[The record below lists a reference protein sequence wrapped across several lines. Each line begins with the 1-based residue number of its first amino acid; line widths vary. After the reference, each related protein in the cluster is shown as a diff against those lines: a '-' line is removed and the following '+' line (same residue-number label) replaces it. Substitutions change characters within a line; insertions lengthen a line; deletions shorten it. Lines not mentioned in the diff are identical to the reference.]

1 MRVNGKHIPLPPGGG
16 ATTLEAFLGTI
27 GYNPACVAV
36 EKNGLIANK
45 NSADFRTEPLRDD
58 DVLEIVN
65 IVGGG

>member
-1 MRVNGKHIPLPPGGG
+1 MLVNGKQIPLPSGDGV
-16 ATTLEAFLGTI
+16 TTLEGFLETI
-27 GYNPACVAV
+27 GYNTACIAV

-45 NSADFRTEPLRDD
+45 NSAVFRSEPLRDD

>member
-1 MRVNGKHIPLPPGGG
+1 MLVNGKHIPLASGGG
-16 ATTLEAFLGTI
+16 ATTLEGFLETI
-27 GYNPACVAV
+27 GYNPARVAV

-45 NSADFRTEPLRDD
+45 NSAAFRSDPLSDD